1 MADTRYWLTAAP
13 TDAETLARDLR
24 DMEARG
30 AEGVWIPQTFDP
42 PFATLG
48 AAAASTR
55 RLKLGSGIALAFTRT
70 PLETALG
77 ALTLDRLSG
86 GRIVLGLGTSTRH
99 VNEAFHGVAY
109 GEPIAKLRDT
119 VGLVR
124 TIIERAHTGE
134 LAELSG
140 AGYRMD
146 LRGLFSPPPVRPT
159 IPIFLSPLFQKT
171 IELASEVGDGIV
183 GHPIWTPRWVT
194 EVVAPQIK
202 ASLARRGRERT
213 AFEVNLWVYCLIHSD
228 RQKALADARGVAAF
242 YAGVGQYRKYFADH
256 GFAKEATAIA
266 EATARGDLAGAYAAT
281 PVEMG
286 TTFAAAGS
294 ADEVRAW
301 VAKIAAV
308 ADSVTLV
315 APHTV
320 DPESAIAY
328 RRAIVDT
335 FLARAA

>member
-24 DMEARG
+24 EMESRG

-48 AAAASTR
+48 AAAALTK

-86 GRIVLGLGTSTRH
+86 GRMVLGLGTSTRH

-109 GEPIAKLRDT
+109 GDPIAKLRET
-119 VGLVR
+119 VVLVR
-124 TIIERAHTGE
+124 TILERAHTGE
-134 LAELSG
+134 LADLEG
-140 AGYRMD
+140 AGYRMN
-146 LRGLFSPPPVRPT
+146 LRGLFSPPPVRRT
-159 IPIFLSPLFQKT
+159 IPIFLPPLFRKT
-171 IELASEVGDGIV
+171 IALAAEIGDGIV
-183 GHPIWTPRWVT
+183 GHPIWTPRWVK
-194 EVVAPQIK
+194 EVVGPEVD
-202 ASLARRGRERT
+202 ASLARKGRKRGDL
-213 AFEVNLWVYCLIHSD
+213 EVNLWIYCLIHAD

-266 EATARGDLAGAYAAT
+266 AATERGDLAGAFAAT
-281 PVEMG
+281 PAEMG
-286 TTFAAAGS
+286 ATFAAAGS
-294 ADEVRAW
+294 PDEVREW

-320 DPESAIAY
+320 DPESAVGY
-328 RRAIVDT
+328 REAILDT
-335 FLARAA
+335 FLPRR

>member
-1 MADTRYWLTAAP
+1 MADARYWLTASP
-13 TDAETLARDLR
+13 TDAETLAGDLR
-24 DMEARG
+24 EMEARG
-30 AEGVWIPQTFDP
+30 AEGVWVPQTFDP

-48 AAAASTR
+48 AAAAVTR

-77 ALTLDRLSG
+77 TLTLDRLSG
-86 GRIVLGLGTSTRH
+86 GRMVLGLGTSTRH

-109 GEPIAKLRDT
+109 GDPIAKLRET
-119 VGLVR
+119 VLLVR

-134 LAELSG
+134 LAELQG
-140 AGYRMD
+140 ASYRMD

-159 IPIFLSPLFQKT
+159 IPIFLSPLFRKT
-171 IELASEVGDGIV
+171 VELAAEVGDGIV

-194 EVVAPQIK
+194 GEVAPQIA
-202 ASLARRGRERT
+202 ASLEKRGRARRE
-213 AFEVNLWVYCLIHSD
+213 FEVNLWVYCLIHAD
-228 RQKALADARGVAAF
+228 RRKALEDARGVAAF
-242 YAGVGQYRKYFADH
+242 YAGVAQYRKYFAAH
-256 GFAKEATAIA
+256 GFEKEATSIA
-266 EATARGDLAGAYAAT
+266 EATARGDLAGAFAAT

-294 ADEVRAW
+294 PDEVRDW

-320 DPESAIAY
+320 DPASAAVY
-328 RRAIVDT
+328 RRAILDT
-335 FLARAA
+335 FLA